1 MITFID
7 ITESILYIRNKSK
20 QKATVERILIQ
31 VEKKDQYEDLTLC
44 ALEKGIATLIETRML
59 HSNDNDSIFINN
71 VLNAPTK
78 EQTIVNKESEENS
91 GINDTT
97 KNSPANDIIQP
108 NEDTSAL
115 ANRIETLQNFF
126 LHEISD
132 LRSEMKK
139 MHECNKTNDSHVE
152 CNKGM
157 ELIKNQTNVLQEE
170 CNFKTKL
177 INSKLENLFN
187 YENHQTKLHN
197 DNKTLTPGKADD
209 DFQFPK

>member
-1 MITFID
+1 M
-7 ITESILYIRNKSK
+7 
-20 QKATVERILIQ
+20 
-31 VEKKDQYEDLTLC
+31 KKKEQYEDLTLC
-44 ALEKGIATLIETRML
+44 TLQKEIATRIEAGML
-59 HSNDNDSIFINN
+59 HSNDDDSIVINN
-71 VLNAPTK
+71 FLNAPTK
-78 EQTIVNKESEENS
+78 EQTIVNKESEKNS

-97 KNSPANDIIQP
+97 KSSPANDIIQP

-132 LRSEMKK
+132 LKSEMKN
-139 MHECNKTNDSHVE
+139 MHECNKINDSHVE
-152 CNKGM
+152 CNKRM

-177 INSKLENLFN
+177 INSLLENLFN
-187 YENHQTKLHN
+187 YENHQTKLNN

>member
-7 ITESILYIRNKSK
+7 ITASILYIRNKSK

-31 VEKKDQYEDLTLC
+31 VKKKDQYEDLTLC

-71 VLNAPTK
+71 VLSAPTK

-91 GINDTT
+91 DINDTM
-97 KNSPANDIIQP
+97 KSSPANDIIQLIE
-108 NEDTSAL
+108 NTSAL

-132 LRSEMKK
+132 LRSEIKNML
-139 MHECNKTNDSHVE
+139 ECNKTNESHVQ
-152 CNKGM
+152 CNKRM
-157 ELIKNQTNVLQEE
+157 ELMENQINFLQEK
-170 CNFKTKL
+170 CNF
-177 INSKLENLFN
+177 
-187 YENHQTKLHN
+187 
-197 DNKTLTPGKADD
+197 LTN
-209 DFQFPK
+209 